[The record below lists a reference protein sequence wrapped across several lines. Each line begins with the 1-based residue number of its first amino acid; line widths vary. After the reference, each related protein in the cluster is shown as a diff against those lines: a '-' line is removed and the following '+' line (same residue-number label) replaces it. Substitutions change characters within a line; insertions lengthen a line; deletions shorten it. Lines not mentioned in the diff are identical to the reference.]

1 MADALN
7 QVEREPEQP
16 KWLTVEADISAPL
29 RQEVR
34 KWIEDGGKTQ
44 M

>member
-7 QVEREPEQP
+7 QVGHEPEQP
-16 KWLTVEADISAPL
+16 KGLTAEGDMGPPL

-34 KWIEDGGKTQ
+34 KWVEDGGKTQ

>member
-7 QVEREPEQP
+7 QVGREPEQP
-16 KWLTVEADISAPL
+16 KGLTVEGDLGAPL

-34 KWIEDGGKTQ
+34 KWVEDGGKTQ